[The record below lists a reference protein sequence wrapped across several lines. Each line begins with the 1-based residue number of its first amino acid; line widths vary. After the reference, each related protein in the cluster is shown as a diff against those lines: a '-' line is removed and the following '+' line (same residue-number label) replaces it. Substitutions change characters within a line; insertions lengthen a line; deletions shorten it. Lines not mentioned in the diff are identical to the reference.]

1 MITVS
6 CIDSGTGSVGVFGA
20 SRFAEDVFDFGK
32 LFQNPVRDLQHTLG
46 FRDRDARHRRGY
58 VEDGTLF
65 QRRHELGDARL
76 RPVQRVNVVNRRS
89 RAGCSSCR
97 LARVAKEKPENQN
110 GENE

>member
-1 MITVS
+1 
-6 CIDSGTGSVGVFGA
+6 
-20 SRFAEDVFDFGK
+20 
-32 LFQNPVRDLQHTLG
+32 LQHTLG

-65 QRRHELGDARL
+65 QRRHELGEARL
-76 RPVQRVNVVNRRS
+76 RPVQRVNVVDRGS
-89 RAGCSSCR
+89 RAGGCSSCP